1 MGFILW
7 ILIGAAA
14 GWVATRVL
22 DIQAGPVQTVIVG
35 MAGAL
40 VGGLILKSVLA
51 VLGILGGLIGAV
63 LGALVVLWAWDRY
76 GPN

>member
-1 MGFILW
+1 MGLLLW

-22 DIQAGPVQTVIVG
+22 DIETGPVQTVLIG

-40 VGGLILKSVLA
+40 VGGMLLKSVLA
-51 VLGILGGLIGAV
+51 VLGILGGIIGAV
-63 LGALVVLWAWDRY
+63 LGAMIVLWLWDRY
-76 GPN
+76 GPR